1 MLGMSQAKTMTNQAS
16 EINEQLLSLWEGMKP
31 REASALKFIVMNE
44 EGFFAGQFTCDLDDH
59 GDRYFVV
66 QQAPRTKKWSLASN
80 LVSNLTAPESEL
92 PKTAVKGREVYAD
105 IIKKAIYRVEG
116 N

>member
-1 MLGMSQAKTMTNQAS
+1 MLGMSQTRTMTNQAT

-44 EGFFAGQFTCDLDDH
+44 EGFFAGQFTCDLDEH

-66 QQAPRTKKWSLASN
+66 QQAPRTKKWSLASS
-80 LVSNLTAPESEL
+80 LASNLTAPESEL
-92 PKTAVKGREVYAD
+92 PKRAVKGRQVYAD
-105 IIKKAIYRVEG
+105 IIEKAVYKLELK
-116 N
+116 

>member
-1 MLGMSQAKTMTNQAS
+1 MLGMSQTRTMTNQVS
-16 EINEQLLSLWEGMKP
+16 EIHEQLLSLWEGMKP

-80 LVSNLTAPESEL
+80 LVSNLMAPESEL

-105 IIKKAIYRVEG
+105 IINNAIYRVDV

>member
-1 MLGMSQAKTMTNQAS
+1 MLDMSQPRTMSNQTT
-16 EINEQLLSLWEGMKP
+16 EIDEQLLSLWEGMKP

-59 GDRYFVV
+59 GDRYFVI

-92 PKTAVKGREVYAD
+92 PKTAVKGREIYAD
-105 IIKKAIYRVEG
+105 IIRKAVYRVEG

>member
-1 MLGMSQAKTMTNQAS
+1 MLGMSQTRTMTNQAT

-44 EGFFAGQFTCDLDDH
+44 EGFFAGQFTCDVDEH

-92 PKTAVKGREVYAD
+92 PKTAVKGREVYTD
-105 IIKKAIYRVEG
+105 IVERAVYRVEV

>member
-1 MLGMSQAKTMTNQAS
+1 MTNQAT

-31 REASALKFIVMNE
+31 SEASALKFIVMNE
-44 EGFFAGQFTCDLDDH
+44 EGFFAGQFTCDMDDH

-92 PKTAVKGREVYAD
+92 PKTAVKGREAYSD
-105 IIKKAIYRVEG
+105 IVKKAIYRVET

>member
-1 MLGMSQAKTMTNQAS
+1 MTNQVS

-44 EGFFAGQFTCDLDDH
+44 EGFFAGQFTCDLDSH
-59 GDRYFVV
+59 GDRYFVI

-80 LVSNLTAPESEL
+80 LVSNLTAPETEL
-92 PKTAVKGREVYAD
+92 PKTAVKGREAYTD
-105 IIKKAIYRVEG
+105 IIKKATYRVEL

>member
-1 MLGMSQAKTMTNQAS
+1 MTNQDG

-31 REASALKFIVMNE
+31 REASALKFIVMND
-44 EGFFAGQFTCDLDDH
+44 EGFFAGQFSCDLDNH

-80 LVSNLTAPESEL
+80 LVSNLTAAESEL
-92 PKTAVKGREVYAD
+92 PKTAVKGRQAYNA
-105 IIKKAIYRVEG
+105 IIDQAIYRVEV

>member
-1 MLGMSQAKTMTNQAS
+1 MLEKSQARTMTSQVS

-31 REASALKFIVMNE
+31 REASELKFIVMND

-80 LVSNLTAPESEL
+80 LVSNLTAPEPEL
-92 PKTAVKGREVYAD
+92 PKTAAKGRETYAE
-105 IIKKAIYRVEG
+105 IIRKAVYRVDV